1 MNTRQF
7 GHFLSVLE
15 NRSILRAAHQLNISQ
30 PALSKSISKLEEAYG
45 TRLFDRL
52 PRGVRP
58 TAFALTLER
67 HARRI
72 LADVERSRATAG
84 EIASGAQG
92 TVHVGTGPAFVPVVS
107 AAVRDMLAEHPN
119 VDFSLVEG
127 HNAALR
133 ASLLV
138 NSIDVFI
145 AMISGHEDAKEFR
158 VRHLVTD
165 KIVCVCRKGHPLLGH
180 SLTADDL
187 VGFSWIL
194 PETGEIG
201 RTMLEAYFRARELP
215 PLHVQITTNSD
226 RMVRSFLKN
235 SDLIGILPEAF
246 VERFEHDYIC
256 AIPLPDLTM
265 SRKVGVVKRR
275 EQDFSESVEIFERF
289 LERRLV
295 SLPHE

>member
-30 PALSKSISKLEEAYG
+30 PALSKSISKLEDEYG

-84 EIASGAQG
+84 EIASGSRG
-92 TVHVGTGPAFVPVVS
+92 TVHVGTGPAFVPAVA

-119 VDFSLVEG
+119 VDFSLIEG

-133 ASLLV
+133 AALLV
-138 NSIDVFI
+138 NSIDVFV
-145 AMISGHEDAKEFR
+145 AMISGHEDAAEFK
-158 VRHLVTD
+158 VHHVVTD
-165 KIVCVCRKGHPLLGH
+165 RIVCVCRNGHPLLGRT
-180 SLTADDL
+180 LAAEDL
-187 VGFSWIL
+187 VGFDWIL
-194 PETGEIG
+194 TEPGEIG

-215 PLHVQITTNSD
+215 PLRVQITTNSD
-226 RMVRSFLKN
+226 RMVRSFLKDT
-235 SDLIGILPEAF
+235 DLLGILPES
-246 VERFEHDYIC
+246 VVDEYEHDHIS
-256 AIPLPDLTM
+256 AIALPDLTM
-265 SRKVGVVKRR
+265 LRKVGIVTRR
-275 EQDFSESVEIFERF
+275 EQHFSDSIEIFEGH
-289 LERRLV
+289 LERRLTP
-295 SLPHE
+295 SANR